1 MNKHLIKLSEEL
13 ATKDL
18 SNHLDFYRKNL
29 PDMHEREA
37 SEENKQRYFKDSK
50 SYYLTQFK
58 QILKAMTNGRFYAG
72 VDSVSRSGMSRKIKL
87 GYIIRNKLFWIRN
100 PLILKLAGV
109 DKNGRISGCGMDML
123 FQAQYCLFHALHKSY
138 KQAKYQ
144 TRMKTYNA
152 L

>member
-1 MNKHLIKLSEEL
+1 MNKHLIKLSQDL

-18 SNHLDFYRKNL
+18 SNHLDFYRKHL
-29 PDMHEREA
+29 PHMHEREA
-37 SEENKQRYFKDSK
+37 SEENKQRFLKDSQGYFL
-50 SYYLTQFK
+50 SQFK
-58 QILKAMTNGRFYAG
+58 QILKAMMTGRFYAG
-72 VDSVSRSGMSRKIKL
+72 VESVRKSGTERKIKL
-87 GYIIRNKLFWIRN
+87 AYTMRNKLFWIRN

-109 DKNGRISGCGMDML
+109 DKNGWISGCGMDML
-123 FQAQYCLFHALHKSY
+123 YHAQYNLFHALHKSY

>member
-18 SNHLDFYRKNL
+18 SNHLGFYRKHL
-29 PDMHEREA
+29 PHMHEREA
-37 SEENKQRYFKDSK
+37 SEESKQRYFKDSQ

-58 QILKAMTNGRFYAG
+58 QILKAMKTGRFYAG
-72 VDSVSRSGMSRKIKL
+72 VKSVSRSGMSRKIKL
-87 GYIIRNKLFWIRN
+87 GYIIRNKLFHIRN
-100 PLILKLAGV
+100 PFILKLAGV

-123 FQAQYCLFHALHKSY
+123 FHAQYNLFQALHSSHEK
-138 KQAKYQ
+138 AKYQ

>member
-18 SNHLDFYRKNL
+18 SNHLDFYRKHL
-29 PDMHEREA
+29 PDMHERES
-37 SEENKQRYFKDSK
+37 SEENKQRYFEDSQR
-50 SYYLTQFK
+50 YFLTQFK
-58 QILKAMTNGRFYAG
+58 QILKAMKTGRFYAG
-72 VDSVSRSGMSRKIKL
+72 VKSVSRSGMSRKIKL
-87 GYIIRNKLFWIRN
+87 AYIIRNKLFHIQN

-109 DKNGRISGCGMDML
+109 DKNGRINGCGMDML
-123 FQAQYCLFHALHKSY
+123 YHAQYNLFQALHKSY
-138 KQAKYQ
+138 EQAKYQ

>member
-18 SNHLDFYRKNL
+18 SNHLDFYRRRL
-29 PDMHEREA
+29 PDMYKRES
-37 SEENKQRYFKDSK
+37 SEENKQRYFKDSQG
-50 SYYLTQFK
+50 YYLNQFK
-58 QILKAMTNGRFYAG
+58 QILKAMKTGRFYAG
-72 VDSVSRSGMSRKIKL
+72 VESVSRSGMSRKIKL
-87 GYIIRNKLFWIRN
+87 GYIIRNKLFHIRN
-100 PLILKLAGV
+100 PFILKLAGV
-109 DKNGRISGCGMDML
+109 DKNGRINGCGMDML
-123 FQAQYCLFHALHKSY
+123 FHAQYNLFHALHKSY